1 MTGGARILE
10 GCRSSV
16 RFFAEGL
23 DLEREADR
31 HLVDDGR
38 RLLGECILF
47 RGFAAAERHAL
58 FSRIRIRTFPA
69 GATIFLMGEPGDT
82 MMAVLSGK
90 VRISVP
96 SQEGR
101 ELLLA
106 ILSPG
111 DVFGEI
117 ALLDGKQRTAD
128 ATAVT
133 KCSLA
138 VLERREILSFFE
150 RHPAAW
156 ANIVDV
162 LCNRLRRTDEH
173 LAEVAFLQ
181 LPARLAK
188 ALLRGVS
195 AEGHPVIGQQ
205 SNQIQLSQRELG
217 NLVGAARE
225 SVNKCL
231 RGWQDEGIIA
241 IKGSVITIKNRAALE
256 DLAQCE

>member
-1 MTGGARILE
+1 MMGGFSGAGRAPLVD
-10 GCRSSV
+10 SV
-16 RFFAEGL
+16 FGRGL
-23 DLEREADR
+23 ALEREPDR

-38 RLLGECILF
+38 RHLGECVLF
-47 RGFAAAERHAL
+47 RGFAAAERDAL
-58 FSRIRIRTFPA
+58 FSRIRIRTFAA
-69 GATIFLMGEPGDT
+69 GEIIFLMGSPGDT

-101 ELLLA
+101 ELLLG
-106 ILSPG
+106 ILFPG

-133 KCSLA
+133 ECSLA
-138 VLERREILSFFE
+138 MLERREVFSFFE

-156 ANIVDV
+156 VNIVKV
-162 LCNRLRRTDEH
+162 LCDRLRRTDEY
-173 LAEVAFLQ
+173 LAEVAFQQ

-195 AEGHPVIGQQ
+195 GEGRLR

-231 RGWQDEGIIA
+231 RGWQDEGIIS
-241 IKGSVITIKNRAALE
+241 ITGSVITIKNRTALE
-256 DLAQCE
+256 DLARRE

>member
-1 MTGGARILE
+1 MFSMGA
-10 GCRSSV
+10 
-16 RFFAEGL
+16 
-23 DLEREADR
+23 
-31 HLVDDGR
+31 
-38 RLLGECILF
+38 
-47 RGFAAAERHAL
+47 
-58 FSRIRIRTFPA
+58 
-69 GATIFLMGEPGDT
+69 PGDT

-90 VRISVP
+90 IRISVP
-96 SQEGR
+96 SAEGR

-111 DVFGEI
+111 EVFGEI

-138 VLERREILSFFE
+138 MLDRRDVLAFLDRY
-150 RHPAAW
+150 PGAW
-156 ANIVDV
+156 SNIVSV
-162 LCNRLRRTDEH
+162 LCSRLRKADEH

-188 ALLRGVS
+188 ALLRGIS
-195 AEGHPVIGQQ
+195 PETAPKA
-205 SNQIQLSQRELG
+205 NAAPQIQLSQRELG

-231 RGWQDEGIIA
+231 RQWQDDGIVS

-256 DLAQCE
+256 QLADPS

>member
-1 MTGGARILE
+1 MAGGVSESGRAPL
-10 GCRSSV
+10 SSV
-16 RFFAEGL
+16 FGRGVA
-23 DLEREADR
+23 LEREADR

-38 RLLGECILF
+38 RLLGECVLF
-47 RGFAAAERHAL
+47 RGFATAERHAL
-58 FSRIRIRTFPA
+58 FSRIRIRTFAA
-69 GATIFLMGEPGDT
+69 GETIFLMGSPGDT

-101 ELLLA
+101 ELVLA
-106 ILSPG
+106 ILFPG

-117 ALLDGKQRTAD
+117 ALLDGLQRTAD

-138 VLERREILSFFE
+138 MLERREILSFFE
-150 RHPAAW
+150 HHPAAW
-156 ANIVDV
+156 ANIVNV

-195 AEGHPVIGQQ
+195 GEGRPVVGQR

-231 RGWQDEGIIA
+231 RGWQDEGIIS

-256 DLAQCE
+256 NLAQPE